1 MVGRTHAL
9 GWIAALIAA
18 LPLLAIPAGASGTR
32 ARRSAV
38 SSDARAESGWR
49 DPASWRR
56 LRLGMSTFDVLRIL
70 GEPGK
75 VTRYY
80 AFERWEYP
88 DALGRRVNFD
98 ERGRL
103 IAWGP
108 YAR

>member
-9 GWIAALIAA
+9 GWIAALLAA
-18 LPLLAIPAGASGTR
+18 LPSLPTPAIAAGTR
-32 ARRSAV
+32 ADRPVVAAGTRAG
-38 SSDARAESGWR
+38 SDWR
-49 DPASWRR
+49 DPESWRR
-56 LRLGMSTFDVLRIL
+56 LRLGMSTLDVLRIL

-88 DALGRRVNFD
+88 DALGQRVNFD

-103 IAWGP
+103 IAWGA

>member
-1 MVGRTHAL
+1 MMLHS
-9 GWIAALIAA
+9 AALA
-18 LPLLAIPAGASGTR
+18 LVLLSASGAGAQGLGATG
-32 ARRSAV
+32 
-38 SSDARAESGWR
+38 SDPEPTAAWEDPERWR
-49 DPASWRR
+49 Q
-56 LRLGMSTFDVLRIL
+56 LRLGMSRGEVRDLL

-88 DALGRRVNFD
+88 DALGQRVNFD

-103 IAWGP
+103 SVWGV

>member
-1 MVGRTHAL
+1 MPGMGKRVARAL
-9 GWIAALIAA
+9 AAMAALWLA
-18 LPLLAIPAGASGTR
+18 LPAAA
-32 ARRSAV
+32 
-38 SSDARAESGWR
+38 DWR
-49 DPASWRR
+49 DPASWRQ
-56 LRLGMSTFDVLRIL
+56 LRVGMSRIDVLRLL

-88 DALGRRVNFD
+88 DALGERVNFD

-108 YAR
+108 RAR